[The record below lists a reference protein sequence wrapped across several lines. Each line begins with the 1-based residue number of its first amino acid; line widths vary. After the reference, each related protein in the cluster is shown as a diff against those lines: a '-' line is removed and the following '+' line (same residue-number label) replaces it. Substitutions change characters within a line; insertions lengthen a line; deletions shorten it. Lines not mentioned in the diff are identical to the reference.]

1 MPKPGITDT
10 VPAMLTPG
18 EHVINREAVD
28 ILGAGKIAAANKA
41 GLGIRKMTAAQGYA
55 NGGEVGA
62 TAASSRNL
70 AAPSDVAMAA
80 FQKSLDTTPSTSTGL
95 VKRNDKDYGGAPV
108 GSIGGQAVDMR
119 TGAPIEKTSTF
130 KGIKPIIPG
139 VTRTGDSFSNI
150 PAMGGVKPAGVNNAL
165 KSTFTPTALNFSTP
179 NEQYTPPAGM
189 ASALTPSATGLS
201 TPNEEY
207 KPQAVQGFAEGTL
220 NPKGVQLEP
229 IAADTIQAT
238 PKAAGGIMK
247 TTGGGSSVGSFTP
260 TTEEIAAQRYASTE
274 TKTGISGSLKT
285 LAAKER
291 AIARP
296 PLPEISAEGM
306 KPGYEPRSTL
316 SLAPREAPPAFQMEA
331 IKTPVNEGFDFLGK
345 SERGIKARPSTTF
358 IGPKASPIVEPTLA
372 EQMGG
377 AKQSARIAPEAA
389 KMGGAASYTPPKVDP
404 FTGGAVKPAAWEG
417 VGTKIAGAAKG
428 IVKGGARILGGM
440 PVQVLASDI
449 VNKEALKH
457 DVSSGNVGVGT
468 VIRAIG
474 ALASRLPK
482 YAAERASE
490 AITGK
495 KAPAI
500 QEYSLN
506 QPAKEAEISP
516 TAPKEAEAE
525 GKETMAPVE
534 AKPALMPAVEEAI
547 PKTLPAQ
554 EQPEVTRTTT
564 AEGKDRMTFP
574 GGYIEQAPGANPLSL
589 SATQGIHNRSTPE
602 SLAELARTIA
612 RNADPAFQKR
622 LAEQAKIVNDRIA
635 ERKAGEGKSAK
646 GAAKEAALARLE
658 DIALNQGP
666 NGSMSPTEF
675 GRVARRQKSAQTLL
689 AGRQSQQ
696 QAEEGNVIEREKLA
710 QQQKNLEGTAAATAA
725 EREYTHKMGETEA
738 GRKEKEL
745 SLKEQDLEDKP
756 RLHTIN
762 GENLYVTD
770 EQAAGLQAQADKEKR
785 IEEFKTKNPAGLF
798 ESKEEHTARAEQA
811 VNNPAAVNADQYLQ
825 NTLTAY
831 KKATPVEQ
839 AALAKAYKARFGQ
852 DLPGA

>member
-18 EHVINREAVD
+18 EHVVNREAVD

-41 GLGIRKMTAAQGYA
+41 GLGIRKMNAIQGYA
-55 NGGEVGA
+55 NGGAIPVY
-62 TAASSRNL
+62 TPDTTASSRNL
-70 AAPSDVAMAA
+70 AAPSDAEMAA

-201 TPNEEY
+201 TP
-207 KPQAVQGFAEGTL
+207 VQGFAEGGEVKKIPLGLTPEQG
-220 NPKGVQLEP
+220 NV
-229 IAADTIQAT
+229 ADYTSAKAT
-238 PKAAGGIMK
+238 PA
-247 TTGGGSSVGSFTP
+247 
-260 TTEEIAAQRYASTE
+260 TE
-274 TKTGISGSLKT
+274 TITPPRNPSTGIHN
-285 LAAKER
+285 
-291 AIARP
+291 P
-296 PLPEISAEGM
+296 VSA
-306 KPGYEPRSTL
+306 
-316 SLAPREAPPAFQMEA
+316 
-331 IKTPVNEGFDFLGK
+331 
-345 SERGIKARPSTTF
+345 
-358 IGPKASPIVEPTLA
+358 EPTLA

-389 KMGGAASYTPPKVDP
+389 KMGGAASYTPPKIDP

-440 PVQVLASDI
+440 PVQVLAADI
-449 VNKEALKH
+449 ANKEALGE
-457 DVSSGNVGVGT
+457 DISSGNVGVDTG
-468 VIRAIG
+468 IRAIG
-474 ALASRLPK
+474 YLASRLPK

-516 TAPKEAEAE
+516 TAPKEAEAAS
-525 GKETMAPVE
+525 KEPMAPVE
-534 AKPALMPAVEEAI
+534 AKPPAVEEAI

-574 GGYIEQAPGANPLSL
+574 GGYIEQAPGVNPLSL
-589 SATQGIHNRSTPE
+589 SDTQGIHNRSTPE

-831 KKATPVEQ
+831 KKATPVQQ